1 MVNFVF
7 TVAAFDLFNGDLD
20 FNAPNDIRVMLL
32 EKKTDVNK
40 DDLTVAVVLL
50 RAGTTELS
58 STNYV
63 RQALANETTVQDDA
77 NDRVEFD
84 ADDATFSSLVQS
96 STEAI
101 VAYLVFKDGGAD
113 SSSVPILQVDI
124 SPSITPNG
132 TLTLQWDA
140 EGILQGA
147 SA

>member
-1 MVNFVF
+1 MANFVY

-20 FNAPNDIRVMLL
+20 FNAPDDIQVMLL

-40 DDLTVAVVLL
+40 DDANVKVVLD
-50 RAGTTELS
+50 RAGTIELS

-63 RQALANETTVQDDA
+63 RVALANETTTQDDA

-84 ADDATFSSLVQS
+84 ADDATFSSLAQS

-101 VAYLVFKDGGAD
+101 VAYLVFKDGGVD
-113 SSSVPILQVDI
+113 SSSIPILQVDI

-140 EGILQGA
+140 QGILQGA